1 MATKSI
7 RDCANE
13 HALLRLQENEVYAS
27 QGVPIGNRSRRAPW
41 PPSPNTI
48 PLVLLELNAGEAE
61 KVEDSQRH

>member
-7 RDCANE
+7 RDSANE
-13 HALLRLQENEVYAS
+13 HMLLRLHEYEVAS

-41 PPSPNTI
+41 PPSPNII
-48 PLVLLELNAGEAE
+48 PLVLRELSAVGVE